1 MYCKTSTNIP
11 VSLRQF
17 PANLTRSETRSH
29 QIEVDLSVRGTA
41 TREVHWR
48 CTGLTVHS
56 TGLAFL
62 CPKMKSAKHIFI
74 ALFMSKTLKESYHSI
89 ILFLLSVHVQTVHG
103 HQVIKQV
110 CLQSGTSTN
119 SSTHMTSLLLQF

>member
-1 MYCKTSTNIP
+1 M
-11 VSLRQF
+11 
-17 PANLTRSETRSH
+17 SE
-29 QIEVDLSVRGTA
+29 
-41 TREVHWR
+41 
-48 CTGLTVHS
+48 
-56 TGLAFL
+56 
-62 CPKMKSAKHIFI
+62 
-74 ALFMSKTLKESYHSI
+74 TLKESYHSI